1 LSTVSG
7 LTRAGDDGR
16 RRTLS
21 TVLPPP
27 RALAMVEGAAIWGR
41 PGITVEANKA
51 VMAGPTRAGDGG
63 RRRDLGKE
71 RVAGAGRE
79 ISGGGGRAEPR

>member
-21 TVLPPP
+21 TVLPP
-27 RALAMVEGAAIWGR
+27 ALAMVEGAAIWGR

-51 VMAGPTRAGDGG
+51 VMASPTRAGDGG

-79 ISGGGGRAEPR
+79 ISGGGGRVEPR